1 MKTETE
7 RISDDQLSIY
17 KISDSGCVTLQL
29 YDTAVKAGF
38 PSPAMDYMEE
48 EIDFNQL
55 LRPRPSSTFV
65 VRVDG
70 HSMVDA
76 HIPDQALLVVD
87 RSIKPASGNIIVAIV
102 NGEFTVKRFIKNS
115 SGIRLMPANPKY
127 QPIVISEGMEFAVWG
142 TVTKIIIDP
151 VKSAI

>member
-1 MKTETE
+1 MKTVIEGTT
-7 RISDDQLSIY
+7 DDQLRIY
-17 KISDSGCVTLQL
+17 KIGENGCVTLQL

-38 PSPAMDYMEE
+38 PSPAMDYQEE
-48 EIDFNQL
+48 EIDFNHL
-55 LRPRPSSTFV
+55 LRPRPASTFV

-70 HSMVDA
+70 NSMIEA

-87 RSIKPASGNIIVAIV
+87 RSIKPANGNIIVAIV

-127 QPIVISEGMEFAVWG
+127 KPIVITEDMEFAVWG